1 MNTNPIKISLIV
13 LASVLLTGC
22 IKNNIPY
29 PRIQVNFQ
37 KFEVKDEIRTASI
50 DSTNMQLTVFLSEA
64 ADIYAV
70 DVLNYTLTPG
80 GEVIGDILSSP
91 LDLSKPQQVTLKMY
105 QEYQW
110 TITARQDID
119 RYFTVE
125 SQIGSSTIDA
135 ASRRV
140 ICYYASGCSV
150 NCR

>member
-1 MNTNPIKISLIV
+1 MNTNPIKISLLV

-80 GEVIGDILSSP
+80 GEVIGDIKATASHVEDVSGVP
-91 LDLSKPQQVTLKMY
+91 VDNNRQTGYRQVFHSG
-105 QEYQW
+105 
-110 TITARQDID
+110 IAD
-119 RYFTVE
+119 RL
-125 SQIGSSTIDA
+125 I
-135 ASRRV
+135 
-140 ICYYASGCSV
+140 
-150 NCR
+150 NN